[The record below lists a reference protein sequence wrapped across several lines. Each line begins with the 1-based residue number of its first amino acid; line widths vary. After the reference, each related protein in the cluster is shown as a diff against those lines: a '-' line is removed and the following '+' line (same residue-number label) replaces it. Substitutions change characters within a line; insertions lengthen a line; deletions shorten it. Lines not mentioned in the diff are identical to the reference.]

1 MRDKIPRLLWASLLF
16 MLSLTVLTAHAAD
29 IAKITPE
36 ETLSRLDTAL
46 LVDARSGADWSGS
59 TLKIKG
65 AIRGSLQDVDTW
77 AATIPKDKEII
88 VYCA

>member
-1 MRDKIPRLLWASLLF
+1 MRDKISHILWATLF
-16 MLSLTVLTAHAAD
+16 FILSFAVITAHAAD

-36 ETLSRLDTAL
+36 ETLSRLDSAL
-46 LVDARSGADWSGS
+46 IVDARSGADWSGS

-65 AIRGSLQDVDTW
+65 AMRGSLQDVDTW
-77 AATIPKDKEII
+77 AAAIPRDREII